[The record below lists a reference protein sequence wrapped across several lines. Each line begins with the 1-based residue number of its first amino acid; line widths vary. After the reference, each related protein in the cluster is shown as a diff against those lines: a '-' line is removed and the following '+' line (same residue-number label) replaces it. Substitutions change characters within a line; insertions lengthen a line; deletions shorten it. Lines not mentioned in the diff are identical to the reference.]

1 MTSEATQAA
10 VDPGKAADSGRPRR
24 PGDGLAT
31 GLLVLPG
38 VLWLVALFLVPLAI
52 IGVFS
57 LGSVDPSGGIT
68 LDRPEP
74 RELRAGAQ
82 P

>member
-1 MTSEATQAA
+1 MTSEETQAT

-57 LGSVDPSGGIT
+57 LGSVDPSGGVT
-68 LDRPEP
+68 LTN
-74 RELRAGAQ
+74 
-82 P
+82 